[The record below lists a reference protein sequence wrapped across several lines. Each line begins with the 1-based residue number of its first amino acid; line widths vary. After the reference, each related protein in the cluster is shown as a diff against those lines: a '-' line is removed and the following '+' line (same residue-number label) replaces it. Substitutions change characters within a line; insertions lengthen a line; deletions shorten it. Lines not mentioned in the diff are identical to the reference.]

1 MEEKEEK
8 EGKGVEKYLPNSDFS
23 LSYREL
29 PPLSSQIAVTHCVI
43 GSYCGFWKMFIYPL
57 FASV

>member
-29 PPLSSQIAVTHCVI
+29 PPLSSQIAVTVCLI
-43 GSYCGFWKMFIYPL
+43 GSYDGF
-57 FASV
+57 